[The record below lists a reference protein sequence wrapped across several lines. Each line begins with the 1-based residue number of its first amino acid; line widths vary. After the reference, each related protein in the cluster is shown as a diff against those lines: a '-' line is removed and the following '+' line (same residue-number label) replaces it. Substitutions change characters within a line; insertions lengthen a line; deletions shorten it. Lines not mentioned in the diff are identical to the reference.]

1 MNNKEFWADVMRS
14 GAILGLLMAASRI
27 FERYVLFYSDMDL
40 SSASIVLAGEMLVAC
55 VLFIWLLVRFSRR
68 RAASCDPRVG
78 YSYGVA
84 LSYILLISMFA
95 GVIVG
100 VGDTIFA
107 SMMGYDNYVM
117 GAMARLTEVKELYA
131 SMGISASELKIFD
144 DAVHAIR
151 TTTQPSMLS
160 SVFAG
165 FNNYILFGGLPG
177 LIIAGVVSRKP
188 EYRNIEF

>member
-27 FERYVLFYSDMDL
+27 FERYVLFYSDMEL
-40 SSASIVLAGEMLVAC
+40 SLASVVLAGEMLVAC

-68 RAASCDPRVG
+68 RAAACDPRIG

-84 LSYILLISMFA
+84 LSYILVVSMFA

-100 VGDTIFA
+100 VGGTLLTSIV
-107 SMMGYDNYVM
+107 GYDNYVV
-117 GAMARLTEVKELYA
+117 GVEERLDEGRLLY
-131 SMGISASELKIFD
+131 SNMGINSSELKVFD
-144 DAVHAIR
+144 EVVHAVR
-151 TTTQPSMLS
+151 TSTQPSMLS
-160 SVFAG
+160 NVFAA

-177 LIIAGVVSRKP
+177 LIIAGIVSRKP
-188 EYRNIEF
+188 EMQNMEF